1 MKPTF
6 EMLREHRELRVMYP
20 ATRRRFIVSL
30 REWQGALWGIK
41 VVPDSPGEK
50 DAFNPF
56 VQKHRLLARADIE
69 AWLERLRL
77 QSQRAISCLAANA
90 SGRRWQTP
98 SGSDTPAPAGKYPP
112 LL

>member
-6 EMLREHRELRVMYP
+6 EMLREHQELRVIYP

-41 VVPDSPGEK
+41 VIPDSPGEK

-56 VQKHRLLARADIE
+56 VQKHRVLARADIE
-69 AWLERLRL
+69 AWLERLNL
-77 QSQRAISCLAANA
+77 GTVKIVNALPALAERKA
-90 SGRRWQTP
+90 
-98 SGSDTPAPAGKYPP
+98 
-112 LL
+112 